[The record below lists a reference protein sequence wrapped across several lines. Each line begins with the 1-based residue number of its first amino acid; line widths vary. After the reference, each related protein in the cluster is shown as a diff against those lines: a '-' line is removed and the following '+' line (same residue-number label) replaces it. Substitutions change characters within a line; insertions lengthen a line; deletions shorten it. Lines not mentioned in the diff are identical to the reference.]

1 MIRSSRR
8 RRGATVV
15 EAAVIYPLTFLILIG
30 LIVGGF
36 GIFRYQQVSA
46 LARRAAR
53 WASVHG
59 GQYAQDTGNGA
70 ATANDVYQQAVLPNA
85 VGLDTSR
92 LTCAVSWNPDNWPSH
107 VTTDTGTAAGSTV
120 TVTVS
125 YTWVPEAYLGSI
137 TLSSTSVVPM
147 EY

>member
-15 EAAVIYPLTFLILIG
+15 EAAIIYPLTFLILIG

-36 GIFRYQQVSA
+36 GIFRYQQVAS

-59 GQYAQDTGNGA
+59 GQYAQDTGNAA

-85 VGLDTSR
+85 VGLDSSH
-92 LTCAVSWNPDNWPSH
+92 LTCAVNWNPDNWPSH
-107 VTTDTGTAAGSTV
+107 VTTNTGTAAGSTV

-125 YTWVPEAYLGSI
+125 YTWMPEAYLGSI
-137 TLSSTSVVPM
+137 TLTSTSVVPM